1 MRRLVVV
8 LAAAALIVSVIAWRG
23 FAQTPGAR
31 PVTARVVLD
40 NDRVSVQRLSVAA
53 GYRDPES
60 VVPRDM
66 IAVQA
71 SPGEMEVVINGEKTT
86 GHVEA
91 GKGVWDVPKSTK
103 HQFSN
108 VGATLDDTL
117 VITLK

>member
-1 MRRLVVV
+1 MRRFIGLFTVG
-8 LAAAALIVSVIAWRG
+8 AIVSVLAYRG
-23 FAQTPGAR
+23 LAQAPAAR
-31 PVTARVVLD
+31 PVTATLVLD

-71 SPGEMEVVINGEKTT
+71 TPGDMEVVINGDKTT

-91 GKGVWDVPKSTK
+91 GKVWYVPKSVK

-108 VGATLDDTL
+108 VGSTSYDTL

>member
-1 MRRLVVV
+1 MKKISVVFGV
-8 LAAAALIVSVIAWRG
+8 AAVIVSAISFRSL
-23 FAQTPGAR
+23 AQTPAPR
-31 PVTARVVLD
+31 PVTATLVLD

-66 IAVQA
+66 VAVQVT
-71 SPGEMEVVINGEKTT
+71 PGEMEVVINGEKTT
-86 GHVEA
+86 GHVDA
-91 GKGVWDVPKSTK
+91 GKTWYVPKTVK

-108 VGATLDDTL
+108 IGTTSYDTL

>member
-1 MRRLVVV
+1 MKKLALV
-8 LAAAALIVSVIAWRG
+8 LAVAGLLVSVISFRG
-23 FAQTPGAR
+23 RAQTPAAR
-31 PVTARVVLD
+31 PVTSKVILD

-66 IAVQA
+66 VAVQA
-71 SPGEMEVVINGEKTT
+71 TPGEMEVVINGEKTT
-86 GHVEA
+86 GHVDA
-91 GKGVWDVPKSTK
+91 GKVWYVPKTVK

-108 VGATLDDTL
+108 IGTTAYDTL

>member
-1 MRRLVVV
+1 MRRLVVG
-8 LAAAALIVSVIAWRG
+8 LAATALIVSVIAFRG
-23 FAQTPGAR
+23 LAQAPAAR
-31 PVTARVVLD
+31 PVTSKVILD

-71 SPGEMEVVINGEKTT
+71 TPGEMEVVINGDKTT
-86 GHVEA
+86 GHVDA
-91 GKGVWDVPKSTK
+91 GKVWYVPKSAK

-108 VGATLDDTL
+108 VGATSYDTL